1 MKLQNVSPAAHAL
14 SVAAVQNGSRWYT
27 ALQTDY
33 WRVIMQ
39 ASAEILGKK
48 ILVEWS
54 ASADKAMHELTT
66 PLMAEMEL
74 YFSCLIR
81 KVVRFGAGASMRY
94 SAAVTPQLSVSF
106 RPVVTKAC
114 SVSEVEGEPPVEDF
128 QIVKPEAFVPKKLYI
143 DYKRGQW
150 LGEFHM

>member
-1 MKLQNVSPAAHAL
+1 
-14 SVAAVQNGSRWYT
+14 
-27 ALQTDY
+27 
-33 WRVIMQ
+33 MQ

-54 ASADKAMHELTT
+54 PAADKTMREMKA
-66 PLMAEMEL
+66 PLMVEMEL

-81 KVVRFGAGASMRY
+81 KAVRFGAEATPRY
-94 SAAVTPQLSVSF
+94 SASITPQLTVSF
-106 RPVVTKAC
+106 RPIVTKAC

-128 QIVKPEAFVPKKLYI
+128 QLVKPEAFVPKKLSI

-150 LGEFHM
+150 VGEFYM